1 MNKKYFL
8 RGLGL
13 GLIISAIVMM
23 VAIKTGTF
31 NIESTSDNDGGSNSA
46 SSTVDGVTTE
56 GATAVITEE
65 VTEEATEAVTE
76 EETEEVTEAITEEET
91 ETPTEATTEAV
102 TEEIT
107 EEETEAPTE
116 EETEAPTEEETEATT
131 EEVKGGSI
139 TINYGNTAQTVASK
153 LHDIGVI
160 EDEEDFYMYMYNNGY
175 ASKILQGTFEFT
187 GDESY
192 EDIARILTH

>member
-1 MNKKYFL
+1 MNKRYFL

-13 GLIISAIVMM
+13 GLIISGIVMI
-23 VAIKTGTF
+23 VAVKTD
-31 NIESTSDNDGGSNSA
+31 NIGVSSGSSES
-46 SSTVDGVTTE
+46 GVTTE
-56 GATAVITEE
+56 AATELRTEE
-65 VTEEATEAVTE
+65 VTTEVTTEITTEAETEEATE
-76 EETEEVTEAITEEET
+76 IT
-91 ETPTEATTEAV
+91 TEATTEA
-102 TEEIT
+102 
-107 EEETEAPTE
+107 ETEAVTE
-116 EETEAPTEEETEATT
+116 VTTEAATEATTEATTEVTTEATTEATT

-139 TINYGNTAQTVASK
+139 TVKYGNTAQTVASK